1 MFVICRVSS
10 GEHWRNWFK
19 FVNLKVF
26 FFSSFAVE
34 EPDSDSDNQSDTESK
49 FATLNVAFT
58 PITRSTRSV
67 SVTNLQLNSQFHNW
81 WSDIIC
87 FSAILNIMS
96 TLSFQRPSL
105 LYTPPDLGS
114 PSQKSSAADV
124 AVGTLISFSPW
135 ERDRG
140 GGGEWR
146 LCTFPTHPTV
156 SNSHQSCTAV

>member
-1 MFVICRVSS
+1 MEDTGEIDFSLSS
-10 GEHWRNWFK
+10 
-19 FVNLKVF
+19 LK

-34 EPDSDSDNQSDTESK
+34 EPDSDSDNQSDNETK

-67 SVTNLQLNSQFHNW
+67 SATNLQMNSQFHNW
-81 WSDIIC
+81 WSNVIC
-87 FSAILNIMS
+87 LSAILNIMS

-124 AVGTLISFSPW
+124 AIGTLISFSPW
-135 ERDRG
+135 DKEEKEG
-140 GGGEWR
+140 GGV
-146 LCTFPTHPTV
+146 CTLPTHPSV
-156 SNSHQSCTAV
+156 

>member
-10 GEHWRNWFK
+10 GGHWRNWFK
-19 FVNLKVF
+19 FVNIKVF
-26 FFSSFAVE
+26 FSFSFAVE
-34 EPDSDSDNQSDTESK
+34 EPDSDSDNQSDSESK
-49 FATLNVAFT
+49 FASLNVAFT

-67 SVTNLQLNSQFHNW
+67 SVTNLQLNW

-87 FSAILNIMS
+87 FPAILNIMS

-124 AVGTLISFSPW
+124 AIGTLISFSPW
-135 ERDRG
+135 DRG
-140 GGGEWR
+140 ERGVSAPS
-146 LCTFPTHPTV
+146 LPTPV
-156 SNSHQSCTAV
+156 SNSHQFCTAV